1 MLIYTFGRLY
11 YLAGLSWLLALA
23 LLAAGPAAAYVLYW
37 RDGPPLLPAAS
48 LPLVDHALA
57 GALVLGP
64 LWPVLQLSFTPD
76 GAPAELYAL
85 RCASLACAAV
95 ALVALVAHALSRTAL
110 TLCTV
115 AYVGASLHL
124 TCWTSALWLRLQHSG
139 LAAFL
144 PAPLRGALGMPLV
157 VWLRQDTIGPLVR
170 LLWRLTPVLLAPESE
185 LPAALAALPPDLRA
199 ALEAPILSPAV
210 PPPLWEL
217 LQPWADG
224 PAWLRVHRG
233 AAAAINGDASA
244 AHDAPAA
251 ARAAPAADRRRD
263 DGGGGGGGAGGG
275 GGGGDGVA
283 DGGGGASS
291 VLRALV
297 WRAVS
302 AAGRRAAALA
312 PSTAT
317 GRAALL
323 VAITALLARRLRSGR
338 SLPLARALARR
349 GPLLATAATL
359 VVMGYRARARQR
371 AAAVVAGAL

>member
-1 MLIYTFGRLY
+1 M
-11 YLAGLSWLLALA
+11 A
-23 LLAAGPAAAYVLYW
+23 
-37 RDGPPLLPAAS
+37 
-48 LPLVDHALA
+48 
-57 GALVLGP
+57 
-64 LWPVLQLSFTPD
+64 
-76 GAPAELYAL
+76 
-85 RCASLACAAV
+85 
-95 ALVALVAHALSRTAL
+95 
-110 TLCTV
+110 
-115 AYVGASLHL
+115 
-124 TCWTSALWLRLQHSG
+124 RLQHSG
-139 LAAFL
+139 LAVDAR
-144 PAPLRGALGMPLV
+144 AAARRARHAARHR
-157 VWLRQDTIGPLVR
+157 LRQDTIGPLVR

-263 DGGGGGGGAGGG
+263 DGGGGGGGGGDG
-275 GGGGDGVA
+275 GSGDGVA

-302 AAGRRAAALA
+302 AAGRRAVSAAGRRAAALA
-312 PSTAT
+312 SSDRPRRAT
-317 GRAALL
+317 RRDHGPPRAS
-323 VAITALLARRLRSGR
+323 RLRSGR
-338 SLPLARALARR
+338 SLPLARALARAAAARDGGDAR
-349 GPLLATAATL
+349 GD
-359 VVMGYRARARQR
+359 GHRARAINGPRR
-371 AAAVVAGAL
+371 W